1 MLIVWLVSSMQVVL
15 RATEAMTLVHI
26 QNTSSARHTGNGSRK
41 RFRLILGTSNGSCC
55 ARAGVSFLIYV
66 KRSEFA
72 NRTMISVVDVT
83 WHQQEIRILVPCVSN
98 AAKKTI
104 EHYTKSSV
112 EALFSCHSV

>member
-1 MLIVWLVSSMQVVL
+1 
-15 RATEAMTLVHI
+15 MTLVHI

-41 RFRLILGTSNGSCC
+41 RFRLLLGTSNGSY
-55 ARAGVSFLIYV
+55 ARRVQQGLIPNLRKKV
-66 KRSEFA
+66 PEFA

-98 AAKKTI
+98 AAKRAI